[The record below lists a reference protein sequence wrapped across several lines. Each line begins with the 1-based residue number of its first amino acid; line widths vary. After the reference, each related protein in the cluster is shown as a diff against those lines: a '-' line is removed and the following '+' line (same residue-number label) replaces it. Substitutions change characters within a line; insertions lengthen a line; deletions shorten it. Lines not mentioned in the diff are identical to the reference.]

1 MSKIEDRVAKKLLSR
16 ADIGLNKYG
25 ITMERGDLTTA
36 QWLVHLQEE
45 LMDGA
50 VYIEKLLEVLGHIK
64 ENSE

>member
-1 MSKIEDRVAKKLLSR
+1 MSKVEDRVAKKLLSR
-16 ADIGLNKYG
+16 ADTGLTKYG
-25 ITMERGDLTTA
+25 VTMERRDLTTA

-64 ENSE
+64 ESSE